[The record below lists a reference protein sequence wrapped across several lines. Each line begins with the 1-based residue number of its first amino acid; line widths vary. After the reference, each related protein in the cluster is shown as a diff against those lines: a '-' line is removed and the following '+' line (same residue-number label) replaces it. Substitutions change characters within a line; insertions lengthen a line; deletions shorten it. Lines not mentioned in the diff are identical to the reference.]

1 MEAVLIIAGLM
12 LTGAAALTL
21 IRIVRGP
28 GPADRVVAT
37 DVLIAV
43 VAGSLVV
50 EAAINRHT
58 YTIPVVLVLSLLAFA
73 GTVAVAR
80 FVAAREGV
88 VGSGPD
94 DVDGLEGD
102 APGQSMFGPDQQAP
116 AEPVEH
122 AADDADEGDR
132 A

>member
-1 MEAVLIIAGLM
+1 MEIVLILAGLM
-12 LTGAAALTL
+12 LAVASALTL

-43 VAGSLVV
+43 IAGSLVV
-50 EAAINRHT
+50 EAAINRHS

-102 APGQSMFGPDQQAP
+102 APGQPAPDQSAP
-116 AEPVEH
+116 GPGQP
-122 AADDADEGDR
+122 DDADERGR
-132 A
+132 P